1 MKRFVDCWIY
11 EVDTKIRWGK
21 WSQDSSLEIY
31 SQVVK
36 VGEGWLDLE
45 PVLLSDCWVAKWANI
60 LLDM

>member
-1 MKRFVDCWIY
+1 MKTLVDCWIY

-36 VGEGWLDLE
+36 VGEGWLDLGA
-45 PVLLSDCWVAKWANI
+45 SNY
-60 LLDM
+60 